1 MEFIVIFILCFLA
14 TSKVTVQGFFAK
26 KNVASLSDG
35 VFFNGLIF
43 FFSALIFLNNIF
55 NFNIFVVCFSC
66 AFGILTVI
74 FQLCYIKAMSCG
86 NVSLTVLIVNLS
98 MIIPIFVSVFF
109 YKEPIGVL
117 RLLGICL
124 TVVALCLNVN
134 KGKNLEYKKWFL
146 FCVFASLANGAL
158 AVCQQIF
165 GKTQW
170 KGETQSFVAWSYII
184 ATVFSL
190 LLYLFLSAKGK
201 GITFK
206 IKPSV
211 FLYSLSIG
219 VILGVF
225 QLINTKAIANI
236 DGTLLFPSYNAGTL
250 ILSSLSSILILKD
263 KVTSN
268 QKISLFIGVAAIV
281 LMNI

>member
-1 MEFIVIFILCFLA
+1 MKFIVILILCFLA

-26 KNVASLSDG
+26 KNVTSLSDG

-43 FFSALIFLNNIF
+43 LFSALIFLNKLNLNTSVI
-55 NFNIFVVCFSC
+55 CFSC

-86 NVSLTVLIVNLS
+86 NVSLAVLIVNLS
-98 MIIPIFVSVFF
+98 MIIPVLVSALF
-109 YKEPIGVL
+109 YKESIGFL

-124 TVVALCLNVN
+124 MVVALCLNVN
-134 KGKNLEYKKWFL
+134 KEKSIGYKKWFL
-146 FCVFASLANGAL
+146 FCLLASLANGAL

-165 GKTQW
+165 GKTEW
-170 KGETQSFVAWSYII
+170 KGETHSFVAWSYII
-184 ATVFSL
+184 ATVFSM
-190 LLYLFLSAKGK
+190 LLYLFFKAKGD

-211 FLYSLSIG
+211 FIYSLSVG

-236 DGTLLFPSYNAGTL
+236 NGTLLFPTYNAGTL
-250 ILSSLSSILILKD
+250 ILSTLSSILILKD
-263 KVTSN
+263 KLTSN
-268 QKISLFIGVAAIV
+268 QKISIFIGIVAIV